1 MKVGIFKD
9 QCLFVEVEEYWGGG
23 GGGKESFFRKMTSE
37 DQAKKFRSDD
47 LPLPRSG

>member
-23 GGGKESFFRKMTSE
+23 GGGGEGEFLPQNDVRGSSE
-37 DQAKKFRSDD
+37 EI
-47 LPLPRSG
+47 P